1 MMVMHCFQSMKAAME
16 WIRINELKFFYF
28 KNP

>member
-16 WIRINELKFFYF
+16 WIRINELKFF
-28 KNP
+28 